1 VKSRPY
7 LIGLTGNIATG
18 KSEVAGM
25 LAKLGAY
32 CIDADRVAHEV
43 MEPGGQ
49 AYGATVEAFGPE
61 MLAADG
67 TIDRLRL
74 GGVVFR
80 DPEALRRLEAAVHPS
95 VIAEVEQR
103 IRRAREAVVVVEAI
117 KLIESGM
124 HRHYDALWVVTASR
138 EAQIARL
145 MAARGLTAEEA
156 ALRVDAQPPQEAKIA
171 LADRL
176 FVNDGSLDELR
187 AKVRAAWLATQAT

>member
-1 VKSRPY
+1 MKSRPF

-18 KSEVAGM
+18 KSKVAGM

-49 AYGATVEAFGPE
+49 AYGAIVEAFGPE
-61 MLAADG
+61 ILAADG
-67 TIDRLRL
+67 TIDRSRL

-80 DPEALRRLEAAVHPS
+80 DPEALRRLEVAAHPS
-95 VIAEVEQR
+95 VIAEVDQR
-103 IRRAREAVVVVEAI
+103 IRRVREAVVVVEAI

-124 HRHYDALWVVTASR
+124 HRHYDVLWVVTASR

-145 MAARGLTAEEA
+145 VAARDLTAEEA

-176 FVNDGSLDELR
+176 FVNDGSLDALR
-187 AKVRAAWLATQAT
+187 AKVRAAWLAIQTT